1 MASKVRALVITGNGV
16 NCEREMAHA
25 CELGGAGAEITT
37 IYHLMAGEVRLDD
50 YQFLN
55 LAGGFLDGD
64 DLGSAKAGA
73 NRWRHA
79 HVAGGEQRLIE
90 QLLGFV
96 EADKLVF
103 GVCNGFQLLVKL
115 GLLPRLGGDLEQ
127 QVTLTFNESGRFEDR
142 WVYLAADRESPC
154 LFTRDLAEG
163 LYLPVRHGEGKFVAR
178 DADTLSTLEQRHLA
192 ALRYAEPDGRTPT
205 QSYPLNPNGSTA
217 AIAGIC
223 DPSGRIFGMMPHP
236 EGYTH
241 RTNHPRWTRMPELPE
256 EGAGV
261 ALFRNAVAALS

>member
-1 MASKVRALVITGNGV
+1 MASKVRALVVTGNGV

-25 CELGGAGAEITT
+25 CELGGAETEITT
-37 IYHLMAGEVRLDD
+37 IYHLIAGEVRLDG

-79 HVAGGEQRLIE
+79 HVAGGAERLID

-96 EADKLVF
+96 EADRLVF

-115 GLLPRLGGDLEQ
+115 GLLPRLAGELEQ
-127 QVTLTFNESGRFEDR
+127 RVTLTFNESGRFEDR
-142 WVYLAADRESPC
+142 WVHLATDPESPC
-154 LFTRDLAEG
+154 LFTKGLQS
-163 LYLPVRHGEGKFVAR
+163 LYLPVRHGEGKLVPR
-178 DADTLSTLEQRHLA
+178 DADTLNALENGHLA
-192 ALRYAEPDGRTPT
+192 PMRYAEADGNTPT
-205 QSYPLNPNGSTA
+205 QTYPLNPNGSA
-217 AIAGIC
+217 NAIAALC

-236 EGYTH
+236 EAYTH
-241 RTNHPRWTRMPELPE
+241 RTNHPRWTRLPDLPE

-261 ALFRNAVAALS
+261 ALFRNAVKALG